1 MCECNGASCASASSI
16 ARDGLPVGVGADGSG
31 TDIEISKG
39 SGTGMS
45 TEGGTTQLSWFR
57 SIAGG
62 TAGVT
67 EGGVEDGRLELLQ
80 SLVEASSLEG
90 PCECA
95 VSLLPAFF
103 CDLWRRFVKPEKV
116 MVVGF
121 KYLVC

>member
-1 MCECNGASCASASSI
+1 MCEFNGASCASASSI
-16 ARDGLPVGVGADGSG
+16 ARDGLSVGVGADGSG
-31 TDIEISKG
+31 TGIEISEG

-45 TEGGTTQLSWFR
+45 TEGGTTKPSWFR
-57 SIAGG
+57 YIAGG

-67 EGGVEDGRLELLQ
+67 EGGVGGRLELLR
-80 SLVEASSLEG
+80 SLVGASSLEG

-103 CDLWRRFVKPEKV
+103 CDLWRRFMKLEKV

-121 KYLVC
+121 KYPVS